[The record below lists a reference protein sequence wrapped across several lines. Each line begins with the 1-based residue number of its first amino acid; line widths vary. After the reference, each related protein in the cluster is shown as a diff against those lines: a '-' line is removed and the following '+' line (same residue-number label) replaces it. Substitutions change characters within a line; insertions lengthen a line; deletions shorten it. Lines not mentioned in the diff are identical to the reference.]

1 MCVCCYMVVIMSI
14 EAKSQY
20 YQETVNV
27 ETTEIL
33 LLQIATMEDQDFH
46 MEHKKPD
53 IAPKLHACMSC
64 IMNHTS

>member
-1 MCVCCYMVVIMSI
+1 MVVIVSI
-14 EAKSQY
+14 GAKKQY
-20 YQETVNV
+20 YQE

-33 LLQIATMEDQDFH
+33 LLQIATMEDQSFH